1 MNKNKKIQLICLLI
15 FGSILLCIVLLIG
28 FLVYQ
33 YKKNFPGER
42 TDFASFEEY
51 VEYGGGSSWVI
62 DEGVPEGASDLRYY
76 CDNMYVTKF
85 SIYSF
90 VLSDQ
95 EKYDTLMETIKEEV
109 CNHNPKTHEP
119 YWEKIGDETKTRVEY
134 TDKELEEMAYVKEH
148 YEEMNYEEVLSMSDH
163 KYGFYFGYGAKADD
177 FMDIEENP
185 PSTIEG
191 YEHRF
196 ELPRQDCF
204 DYVIEGNLEDYT
216 VLFFDEWDGSAYG
229 VLVDEETRRFVTFGL
244 YVW

>member
-1 MNKNKKIQLICLLI
+1 MNKNKKILIILGIIFLCIALFIAFLI
-15 FGSILLCIVLLIG
+15 FQ
-28 FLVYQ
+28 F
-33 YKKNFPGER
+33 KNHFPGER

-62 DEGVPEGASDLRYY
+62 DEQIPEGASDLRYY
-76 CDNMYVTKF
+76 CDISLDRF
-85 SIYSF
+85 STYSF
-90 VLSDQ
+90 VLSDE

-109 CNHNPKTHEP
+109 CNHNPQTHEP
-119 YWEKIGDETKTRVEY
+119 YWYEIGDATKTRVEY
-134 TDKELEEMAYVKEH
+134 TDKELEEMAYVEEH

-204 DYVIEGNLEDYT
+204 SYVIEGNLEDYT
-216 VLFFDEWDGSAYG
+216 VLFFDEWDGSSYG
-229 VLVDEETRRFVTFGL
+229 VLVDEETRRFVVFNL
-244 YVW
+244 SVW

>member
-1 MNKNKKIQLICLLI
+1 MRKNKKILIILGIIFLCIALFIVFLI
-15 FGSILLCIVLLIG
+15 FQ
-28 FLVYQ
+28 F
-33 YKKNFPGER
+33 KKHFPGER

-51 VEYGGGSSWVI
+51 VEYGGVSSWVI
-62 DEGVPEGASDLRYY
+62 DEEVPEGASDLRYY
-76 CDNMYVTKF
+76 CDISLAHF

-90 VLSDQ
+90 VLSDE

-109 CNHNPKTHEP
+109 CNHNPQTHEP
-119 YWEKIGDETKTRVEY
+119 YWEKIGDITTTKVEY
-134 TDKELEEMAYVKEH
+134 TDKELEEMAYVEEH

-216 VLFFDEWDGSAYG
+216 VLFLDEWDGSSYG
-229 VLVDEETRRFVTFGL
+229 VLVDEEARRFVTFGF

>member
-1 MNKNKKIQLICLLI
+1 MRKNKKILIILGIIFLCIALFIAFLI
-15 FGSILLCIVLLIG
+15 FQ
-28 FLVYQ
+28 F
-33 YKKNFPGER
+33 KKHFPGER

-51 VEYGGGSSWVI
+51 VEYGGVSSWVI
-62 DEGVPEGASDLRYY
+62 DEEVPEGASDLRYY
-76 CDNMYVTKF
+76 CDISLAHF

-90 VLSDQ
+90 VLSDE

-109 CNHNPKTHEP
+109 CNHNSQTHEP
-119 YWEKIGDETKTRVEY
+119 YWEKIGDITPTKVEY
-134 TDKELEEMAYVKEH
+134 TDKELEEMAYVEEH

-191 YEHRF
+191 YEHHF

-216 VLFFDEWDGSAYG
+216 VLFLDEWDGSSYG
-229 VLVDEETRRFVTFGL
+229 VLVDEEARRFVTFGF

>member
-1 MNKNKKIQLICLLI
+1 MNRKKKILLSSLII
-15 FGSILLCIVLLIG
+15 FGIIFLCIVLLII
-28 FLVYQ
+28 FLIFQ
-33 YKKNFPGER
+33 FKKHFPGER

-62 DEGVPEGASDLRYY
+62 DEEVPEGASDLRYY
-76 CDNMYVTKF
+76 CDISLAHF

-90 VLSDQ
+90 VLSDE

-109 CNHNPKTHEP
+109 LNHNPKTHEP
-119 YWEKIGDETKTRVEY
+119 YWYEIGDAIKTKVEY
-134 TDKELEEMAYVKEH
+134 TGKELEEMAYVEEN
-148 YEEMNYEEVLSMSDH
+148 YEEMNYEEVISMSDH
-163 KYGFYFGYGAKADD
+163 KYGFYYGYGAKADD

-204 DYVIEGNLEDYT
+204 SYVIEGNLEDYT
-216 VLFFDEWDGSAYG
+216 VLFFDEWDGSSYG
-229 VLVDEETRRFVTFGL
+229 VLVDEETRRFVTFVL
-244 YVW
+244 SVW